1 MSGRFSRLGRRDALG
16 INEVWAYQRA
26 DQADPLLYQ
35 IDRRAMQFQ
44 FVATVEIPPQVES
57 TAVEDQRTGLIY
69 PRADSR
75 HDPFAIQL
83 SRSARLR
90 SAFRARLTAAACSR
104 ARFSDGFS

>member
-44 FVATVEIPPQVES
+44 FVATAEIPP
-57 TAVEDQRTGLIY
+57 
-69 PRADSR
+69 
-75 HDPFAIQL
+75 
-83 SRSARLR
+83 
-90 SAFRARLTAAACSR
+90 
-104 ARFSDGFS
+104 